1 VDVCQ
6 IIKQR
11 LEELGLEQRDL
22 AVAVQV
28 TESYISQLLTRKKT
42 PPAVDRTDLYERMN
56 AFLKLPKGQLSAV
69 VDAQRREELKK
80 TLADPPAPLFKQVR
94 TLIIRKCIPERR
106 RQVRDIFEKQAFG
119 ELERLVT
126 QKLLDVTKK
135 IARDE
140 LGNEDWLRNVAQLLG
155 RSYEEIRA
163 NTLDFL
169 DTDVFNVTPDHCYAF
184 LDPLIDT
191 WLIDLKT
198 FALEI
203 TLNRRLVSTRVMK
216 LCYGEIETHLPLA
229 EEPGFRDF
237 LRDPAM
243 SGDATEEEIDFLR
256 HLRFKRNR
264 PSALYYYRE
273 LQSLRDPLHFRE
285 SSVAPMHKRR
295 DAKTIEKQI
304 QFDSR
309 SGALRRWARNKNSPR
324 KDRKAGPP
332 SPAPRRTG
340 VN

>member
-6 IIKQR
+6 IIEQR

-22 AVAVQV
+22 AAAVQV
-28 TESYISQLLTRKKT
+28 TESYISQLLTRKKA
-42 PPAVDRTDLYERMN
+42 PPAADRTDLYERMN
-56 AFLKLPKGQLSAV
+56 SFLRLPRGQLSAV

-80 TLADPPAPLFKQVR
+80 KLADPPMPLFKEVR
-94 TLIIRKCIPERR
+94 ALIIRKCIPERR

-135 IARDE
+135 VAKDE
-140 LGNEDWLRNVAQLLG
+140 LGNEGWLRSVARLLR

-163 NTLDFL
+163 NTLEFL
-169 DTDVFNVTPDHCYAF
+169 DTDVFNVSPNHCSAF
-184 LDPLIDT
+184 LDPLIDS
-191 WLIDLKT
+191 WQIDLNT
-198 FALEI
+198 FALQI
-203 TLNRRLVSTRVMK
+203 TLNRRLASTRVMK
-216 LCYGEIETHLPLA
+216 LCYREIETQAPVG

-243 SGDATEEEIDFLR
+243 SGDATEEEIDFLKR
-256 HLRFKRNR
+256 LRFKRTR

-285 SSVAPMHKRR
+285 SCVAPMHKRR
-295 DAKTIEKQI
+295 NAKTIEKQM

-309 SGALRRWARNKNSPR
+309 SGAIRRWARNKNSPR
-324 KDRKAGPP
+324 KDCNSVPP
-332 SPAPRRTG
+332 STRPRRTD

>member
-22 AVAVQV
+22 AAAVQV
-28 TESYISQLLTRKKT
+28 TESYISQLLTRKKA

-56 AFLKLPKGQLSAV
+56 AFLKLPKGQLSAM

-80 TLADPPAPLFKQVR
+80 KLADPPAPLCKEVR
-94 TLIIRKCIPERR
+94 ALIIRKCIPERR
-106 RQVRDIFEKQAFG
+106 RQVREIFEKQAFG

-135 IARDE
+135 IAKDE

-155 RSYEEIRA
+155 RSYEEVRA
-163 NTLDFL
+163 TTFEFL
-169 DTDVFNVTPDHCYAF
+169 DTDVFNVSPDHCFAF
-184 LDPLIDT
+184 LDPLIDS
-191 WLIDLKT
+191 WQIDLKT

-216 LCYGEIETHLPLA
+216 LCYGEIETHAPVT

-237 LRDPAM
+237 LREPAM
-243 SGDATEEEIDFLR
+243 SGDATDEEIDFLK
-256 HLRFKRNR
+256 HLRFRRNR

-273 LQSLRDPLHFRE
+273 LQSLRDPLHFRK
-285 SSVAPMHKRR
+285 SSVVPMRKRG
-295 DAKTIEKQI
+295 DAKAIEKQI

-309 SGALRRWARNKNSPR
+309 RGAIRRWAKNKNGPR
-324 KDRKAGPP
+324 KDRNAGPP
-332 SPAPRRTG
+332 STRPRRTD

>member
-1 VDVCQ
+1 MDVCQ

-22 AVAVQV
+22 AAAVQV
-28 TESYISQLLTRKKT
+28 TESYISQLLTRKKA

-56 AFLKLPKGQLSAV
+56 AFLKLPKGQLSAM

-80 TLADPPAPLFKQVR
+80 KLADPPAPLCKEVR
-94 TLIIRKCIPERR
+94 ALIIRKCIPERR
-106 RQVRDIFEKQAFG
+106 RQVREIFEKQAFG

-135 IARDE
+135 IAKDE

-155 RSYEEIRA
+155 RSYEEVRA
-163 NTLDFL
+163 TTFEFL
-169 DTDVFNVTPDHCYAF
+169 DTDVFNVSPDHCFAF
-184 LDPLIDT
+184 LDPLIDS
-191 WLIDLKT
+191 WQIDLKT

-216 LCYGEIETHLPLA
+216 LCYGEIEAHTPVA
-229 EEPGFRDF
+229 EEPGLRDF

-243 SGDATEEEIDFLR
+243 SGDAREEEIDFLR
-256 HLRFKRNR
+256 HLRFKQNR

-295 DAKTIEKQI
+295 DAKTIEKQF

-309 SGALRRWARNKNSPR
+309 RGAIRRWAKNKNGPR
-324 KDRKAGPP
+324 KDHNAGP
-332 SPAPRRTG
+332 SLRRPRRTD
-340 VN
+340 VS

>member
-22 AVAVQV
+22 AAAVQV
-28 TESYISQLLTRKKT
+28 TESYISQLLTRKKA

-56 AFLKLPKGQLSAV
+56 SFLRLPKGQLSTM

-80 TLADPPAPLFKQVR
+80 KVTDPPAPLFKEVR
-94 TLIIRKCIPERR
+94 TLIIRKCIPEKR

-126 QKLLDVTKK
+126 QKFLDVTKK
-135 IARDE
+135 IAKDE
-140 LGNEDWLRNVAQLLG
+140 LGNEDWLRNIARLLG

-169 DTDVFNVTPDHCYAF
+169 DTDVFNVSPDHCSVF

-216 LCYGEIETHLPLA
+216 LCYGEIETHARLG
-229 EEPGFRDF
+229 EESGFRDF

-243 SGDATEEEIDFLR
+243 SGDATEEEIDFLK

-273 LQSLRDPLHFRE
+273 LQSLRDPLHFRR
-285 SSVAPMHKRR
+285 SPVATLHKRR
-295 DAKTIEKQI
+295 DGKTIEKQM

-309 SGALRRWARNKNSPR
+309 NGAIRRWAKHKNSHR
-324 KDRKAGPP
+324 KDGNPAPP
-332 SPAPRRTG
+332 STRPRRTD

>member
-1 VDVCQ
+1 MDVCQ

-22 AVAVQV
+22 AAAVQV

-56 AFLKLPKGQLSAV
+56 AFLRLPKGQLSAM

-80 TLADPPAPLFKQVR
+80 KLADPPAPLCKEVR
-94 TLIIRKCIPERR
+94 ALIIRKSVPERR
-106 RQVRDIFEKQAFG
+106 RHVREIFEKQAFG

-135 IARDE
+135 IAKDE
-140 LGNEDWLRNVAQLLG
+140 LGNEDWSRNVAQLLG

-163 NTLDFL
+163 NTFEFL
-169 DTDVFNVTPDHCYAF
+169 DTDVFNVSPDHCSAF
-184 LDPLIDT
+184 LDPLIDS
-191 WLIDLKT
+191 WQIDLKT
-198 FALEI
+198 FALEV
-203 TLNRRLVSTRVMK
+203 TLNRRLVSTRVIK
-216 LCYGEIETHLPLA
+216 LCYGEIETHAPIG
-229 EEPGFRDF
+229 EELGFRDF
-237 LRDPAM
+237 LRDPAL
-243 SGDATEEEIDFLR
+243 SGDATEEEIDFLK
-256 HLRFKRNR
+256 HLTFKRNR
-264 PSALYYYRE
+264 PSSLYYYRE

-285 SSVAPMHKRR
+285 SSVSPMHKRR
-295 DAKTIEKQI
+295 DARVIEKQI

-309 SGALRRWARNKNSPR
+309 RGAVRRWAKNKNRSG
-324 KDRKAGPP
+324 KANAGP
-332 SPAPRRTG
+332 SSTQPRRND